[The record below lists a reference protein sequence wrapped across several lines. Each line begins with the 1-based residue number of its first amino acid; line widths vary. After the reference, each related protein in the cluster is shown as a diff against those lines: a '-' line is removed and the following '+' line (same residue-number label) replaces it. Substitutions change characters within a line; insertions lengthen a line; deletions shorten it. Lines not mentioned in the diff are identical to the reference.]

1 MARERASNSSLR
13 SASAIIYQEVRERA
27 RLISEAIRGLEPAQD
42 PLEELSPAPDSTAV
56 DELAPAY
63 ELTPRRAT
71 GT

>member
-1 MARERASNSSLR
+1 MARERANTSSLK
-13 SASAIIYQEVRERA
+13 SASAIVYQEVRERA
-27 RLISEAIRGLEPAQD
+27 RLISEAFRGLEPAQE
-42 PLEELSPAPDSTAV
+42 PFEELFPAPDSTAV